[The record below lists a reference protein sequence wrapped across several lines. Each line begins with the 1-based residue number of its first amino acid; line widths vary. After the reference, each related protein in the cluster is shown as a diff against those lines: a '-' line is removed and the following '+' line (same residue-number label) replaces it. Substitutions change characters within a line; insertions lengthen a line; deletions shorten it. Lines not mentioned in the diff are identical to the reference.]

1 MEASM
6 VRDKG
11 RWPPII
17 RYYPKG
23 ADVYQSTFRNS
34 CLVWGVIDWQS
45 PNGLS
50 FLVISSPLE
59 PRLRHEGTLPASW
72 GWKGMGLMWV
82 IPDFT
87 LLLDSTVVIGM
98 WTLKSTMHFPCSWG
112 FLWEVKVKVAQLCP
126 TLCHPMHSYSPWNSP
141 GQNTGV
147 GRLSLLQ
154 GTFPTQE
161 SNPGLLHCMQIPY
174 QLSHRGSPRI
184 LEWVAFPFFRGSSW
198 RRNQTGVSCIAGRFF
213 TNWAIREA
221 SLVK

>member
-141 GQNTGV
+141 GQNT
-147 GRLSLLQ
+147 
-154 GTFPTQE
+154 
-161 SNPGLLHCMQIPY
+161 
-174 QLSHRGSPRI
+174 
-184 LEWVAFPFFRGSSW
+184 EWVAIPFSRGSSQP
-198 RRNQTGVSCIAGRFF
+198 RNQTQVSCTAGRFF
-213 TNWAIREA
+213 TKGKPSETDLKKR
-221 SLVK
+221 L